1 MTYESHELTDAMN
14 QAQLAYAQAMWACVD
29 HIRGQ
34 LGMLCKPD
42 GSPDLDGAN
51 ALDVG
56 RLNDGSCDPGAVA
69 AEIETLRAKLD
80 ALLSLLIGMPHTQA
94 VDCGQCELAMMTKM
108 TASQPGQPMGP
119 WSKPIGS

>member
-56 RLNDGSCDPGAVA
+56 RQEDGSCDPGAVA

-80 ALLSLLIGMPHTQA
+80 ALLVQLIGQPHCQS
-94 VDCGQCELAMMTKM
+94 CELAMLTKA
-108 TASQPGQPMGP
+108 TAQAENRPIGP
-119 WSKPIGS
+119 WSQPLS